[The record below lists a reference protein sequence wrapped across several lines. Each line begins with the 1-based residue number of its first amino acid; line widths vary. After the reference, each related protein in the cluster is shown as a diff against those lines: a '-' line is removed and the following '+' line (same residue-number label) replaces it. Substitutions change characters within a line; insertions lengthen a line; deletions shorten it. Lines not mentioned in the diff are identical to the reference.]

1 MNFEADELLDTVD
14 EWKFQLHEKLKA
26 MTASE
31 RQAFWRRIREQ
42 ARTSGLR
49 VVEPEKMSKRSA
61 KKARRTG

>member
-1 MNFEADELLDTVD
+1 MNSGIDDFLEHVD